1 MSTIGQEI
9 TLEDVLSLIKT
20 SRGFDFTGYK
30 RSTLERRIAKRMGEV
45 GSEGYEAY
53 YQHLELH
60 PDEFAQLFNTILINV
75 TGFYRDPATWEFL
88 ANDVVPEILAH
99 RPADAPL
106 RVWCA
111 GVASGEE
118 AYTIAMV
125 LVGALGEQTFR
136 ERVKIYATDADEE
149 ALDQARAGSY
159 PPKAVESLPRE
170 ALETFFERTD
180 QRYQFRKDL
189 RRSVI
194 FGRNDLVQDAPISR
208 IDLLICRNTLMYF
221 NAETQQRILRRFHF
235 GLDPD
240 GVLMLGK
247 SEMLLSHRDLFAPVD
262 LKRRIF
268 RKVGRST
275 LRDRMQGVTHD
286 SKQAGKPSEIALR
299 NSAFD
304 LSPGAQIVVDRDGIL
319 MLANESARRLFGLG
333 ANDMDRPVA
342 ELEISYRPV
351 ELGPHLERV
360 FTEEGG
366 AELQSVPWRS
376 TTAQD
381 RHLDVRIVPIS
392 SNGAVTGAIVAYADV
407 TDTRRLSDQ
416 LAGAQRE
423 LDDAHEELQSAVEE
437 LETTN
442 EELQS
447 TNEELETTNEEL
459 QSTNEE
465 LETTNE
471 ELQSTNEELETMNE
485 ELRERSVE
493 LNDVNAFLETILTGM
508 GMSVAVLDTH
518 LQVQIWNGQSRELWG
533 LTRDEVEGTSFLRLD
548 FGLPVD
554 ALKPGLKACLAGTT
568 EREELVLDAV
578 NRRGKAFRCGVVCQ
592 PLDGP
597 GAPSGVIVMME
608 PRED

>member
-1 MSTIGQEI
+1 
-9 TLEDVLSLIKT
+9 
-20 SRGFDFTGYK
+20 
-30 RSTLERRIAKRMGEV
+30 
-45 GSEGYEAY
+45 
-53 YQHLELH
+53 
-60 PDEFAQLFNTILINV
+60 
-75 TGFYRDPATWEFL
+75 
-88 ANDVVPEILAH
+88 
-99 RPADAPL
+99 
-106 RVWCA
+106 
-111 GVASGEE
+111 
-118 AYTIAMV
+118 
-125 LVGALGEQTFR
+125 
-136 ERVKIYATDADEE
+136 
-149 ALDQARAGSY
+149 
-159 PPKAVESLPRE
+159 
-170 ALETFFERTD
+170 
-180 QRYQFRKDL
+180 
-189 RRSVI
+189 
-194 FGRNDLVQDAPISR
+194 
-208 IDLLICRNTLMYF
+208 
-221 NAETQQRILRRFHF
+221 
-235 GLDPD
+235 
-240 GVLMLGK
+240 
-247 SEMLLSHRDLFAPVD
+247 
-262 LKRRIF
+262 
-268 RKVGRST
+268 
-275 LRDRMQGVTHD
+275 
-286 SKQAGKPSEIALR
+286 
-299 NSAFD
+299 
-304 LSPGAQIVVDRDGIL
+304 
-319 MLANESARRLFGLG
+319 
-333 ANDMDRPVA
+333 MDRPVA

-423 LDDAHEELQSAVEE
+423 LDDAHEELQSAV
-437 LETTN
+437 
-442 EELQS
+442 
-447 TNEELETTNEEL
+447 EELETTNEEL